1 MCVYHSDSSAAITNI
16 IYPETVNSI
25 SFHLILILC
34 DTHRER
40 EAMIQ
45 YCRILEPN
53 IDLIICVLIQPNFDM
68 GFDVNQLKTKKNSI
82 FFN

>member
-1 MCVYHSDSSAAITNI
+1 M
-16 IYPETVNSI
+16 
-25 SFHLILILC
+25 
-34 DTHRER
+34 THIERER

-68 GFDVNQLKTKKNSI
+68 GFDVNQLKTKKIQFFSI
-82 FFN
+82 ETKKIAIVH